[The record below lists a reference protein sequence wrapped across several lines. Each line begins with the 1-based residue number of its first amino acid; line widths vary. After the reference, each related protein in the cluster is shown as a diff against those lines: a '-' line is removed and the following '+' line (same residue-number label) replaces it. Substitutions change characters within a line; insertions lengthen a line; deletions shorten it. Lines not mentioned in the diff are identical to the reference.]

1 MICFPM
7 VDYLTG
13 AILLTDKVVSFVR
26 DIKITDN
33 WFLDTSA
40 GINILHNRF
49 EHNLQNLRD
58 TMPFDF
64 WSIDCN

>member
-13 AILLTDKVVSFVR
+13 AILLTNKVVSFVR
-26 DIKITDN
+26 DSKITDN

-40 GINILHNRF
+40 GINILHN
-49 EHNLQNLRD
+49 LQNLGD
-58 TMPFDF
+58 IMPFDF